1 MKKRV
6 LVLISYL
13 IIFGIN
19 NSKEI
24 NAAGEIT
31 EREITIKEIEGYIPN
46 KNIKNI
52 ESKTRLLLKDNNKY
66 PIIKKVILNFEIK
79 NHDIFM
85 YNDEIGIKYEN
96 EELRI
101 INDRKKIEIVKAK
114 DKKKLLEN
122 SDSSSVI
129 LMGANY
135 SGDSYTVVVDM
146 KNEKNLVIESAIADI
161 NGDDKNIFLT
171 KLNGGFI
178 RVNNKDK
185 RVENCYILPNRDNIR
200 GVIEDVDRVYIS
212 STDGAFYYI
221 DKITGEINI
230 IDEID
235 ENIKYTNMIKIE
247 NKIYLGKRK
256 RYINKIKYEN
266 EIILFDTNTGEIKK
280 INLYSDFGLIELR
293 KIGER
298 IFVIGNGVNHNEIGE
313 GEYIGGVGIIEGEKI
328 KLFSELDKKRVTVKI
343 DKSGKELF
351 KTEEME
357 DGYYK
362 SNLYKYENDEMTGYE
377 FFDRKIK
384 PEDLDE
390 NFDFRLTEN
399 ENEILNKIKCNIVI
413 YGVEKSYQY

>member
-1 MKKRV
+1 MKRRV
-6 LVLISYL
+6 LILIFCLSIL
-13 IIFGIN
+13 GMNDMKI
-19 NSKEI
+19 S
-24 NAAGEIT
+24 AGETRNKNIII
-31 EREITIKEIEGYIPN
+31 EEIVGYIPA
-46 KNIKNI
+46 KNIKNVEVKNRVI
-52 ESKTRLLLKDNNKY
+52 LKDGNRY
-66 PIIKKVILNFEIK
+66 PIINKVHLNFGLKTKE
-79 NHDIFM
+79 IFM
-85 YNDEIGIKYEN
+85 YNGEIGIKYEN

-101 INDRKKIEIVKAK
+101 IKDKKYIEIVKAK

-129 LMGANY
+129 IMGSNY

-390 NFDFRLTEN
+390 NFDFKLTEN

>member
-1 MKKRV
+1 MKRRV
-6 LVLISYL
+6 LILIFCLSIL
-13 IIFGIN
+13 GMNDMKI
-19 NSKEI
+19 S
-24 NAAGEIT
+24 AGETRNKNIII
-31 EREITIKEIEGYIPN
+31 EEIVGYIPA
-46 KNIKNI
+46 KNIKNVEVKNRVI
-52 ESKTRLLLKDNNKY
+52 LKDGNRY
-66 PIIKKVILNFEIK
+66 PIINKVHLNFGLKTKE
-79 NHDIFM
+79 IFM
-85 YNDEIGIKYEN
+85 YNGEIGIKYEN

-101 INDRKKIEIVKAK
+101 IKDKKYIEIVKAK

-129 LMGANY
+129 IMGSNY

>member
-1 MKKRV
+1 MKRRV
-6 LVLISYL
+6 LILIFCLSIL
-13 IIFGIN
+13 GMNDMKI
-19 NSKEI
+19 S
-24 NAAGEIT
+24 AGETRNKNIII
-31 EREITIKEIEGYIPN
+31 EEIKGYIPA
-46 KNIKNI
+46 KNIKNVEVKNRVI
-52 ESKTRLLLKDNNKY
+52 LKDGNRY
-66 PIIKKVILNFEIK
+66 PIINKVHLNFGLKTKE
-79 NHDIFM
+79 IFM
-85 YNDEIGIKYEN
+85 YNGEIGIKYEN

-101 INDRKKIEIVKAK
+101 IKDKKYIEIVKAK

-129 LMGANY
+129 IMGSNY

>member
-1 MKKRV
+1 MKRRV
-6 LVLISYL
+6 LILIFCLSIL
-13 IIFGIN
+13 GMNDMKI
-19 NSKEI
+19 S
-24 NAAGEIT
+24 AGETRNKNIII
-31 EREITIKEIEGYIPN
+31 EEIVGYIPA
-46 KNIKNI
+46 KNIKNVEVKNRVI
-52 ESKTRLLLKDNNKY
+52 LKDGNRY
-66 PIIKKVILNFEIK
+66 PIINKVHLNFGLKTKE
-79 NHDIFM
+79 IFM
-85 YNDEIGIKYEN
+85 YNGEIGIKYEN

-101 INDRKKIEIVKAK
+101 IKDKKYIEIVKAK

-129 LMGANY
+129 IMGSNY

-384 PEDLDE
+384 QEDLDE
-390 NFDFRLTEN
+390 NFDFKLTEN